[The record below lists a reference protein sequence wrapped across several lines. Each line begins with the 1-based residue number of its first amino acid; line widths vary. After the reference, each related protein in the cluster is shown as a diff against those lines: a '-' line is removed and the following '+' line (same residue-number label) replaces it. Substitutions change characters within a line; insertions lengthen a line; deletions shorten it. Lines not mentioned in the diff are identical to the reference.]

1 MRPYG
6 RRGPD
11 FVKMIAM
18 SLFAVGCLIW
28 LLMIVARS
36 YPF

>member
-6 RRGPD
+6 RQGPD

-18 SLFAVGCLIW
+18 SLFAALIW
-28 LLMIVARS
+28 VLMIVARG
-36 YPF
+36 YI